1 MNNIRNSMIGTS
13 CIQETTTPEKAKHL
27 VLTLRAERKVVEVKI
42 EQVASKCDAISQ
54 KLAQSNLNQSN
65 LKQSSLKISN
75 ILEHSTSGFYDMDDS
90 SEEEVEDLK
99 FDLEKNLSNVDNL
112 EEQKELIEEEEALV
126 EMKAEE
132 LVEVTPLQNF
142 TTHMR
147 NIMNQQGTSFFS
159 MLTTAAVGTSAAIGG
174 GMLGPVVA
182 TGAFV
187 VTVNEMFKF
196 VGQYI
201 NDVGAGDHLKAIGQA
216 TENIEKKLDMA
227 SASIKKAEQH
237 LISIK
242 ESFELLET
250 QKKQLSTLLNSTS
263 KEMSLLAKEALFKL
277 EEYKGT
283 LSKQSELIEEA
294 IRMSADSILI
304 VAEQRSRLENLFN
317 EKHEIDGK
325 KTTTSDFENI
335 LKEIQTE
342 ITAILALSNASFDYQ
357 MAATAKM
364 AEALEENTQLS
375 SGHGEIC
382 DHLAKINALIIQL
395 ESADALIAEQG
406 ETIEKGKIAN
416 EKLSD
421 ENVKMNQLTKEM
433 KTEVDISKNQL
444 NAEKQVVKP
453 GDQSI
458 MYGNLGV
465 ATAGLTT
472 GFMLGGPVVAVGGMM
487 IGIVGIGSFAVHGV
501 HKLRQ
506 MYKAAAFVDQ
516 KNKIE
521 KMKDLTKATSVK
533 VEAEY
538 DYSHGSYAGAKT
550 VKGLWNIGGSL
561 INQAYGQET
570 VSEWKSTTAG
580 TVKCTFGNLTIP
592 IAFDKSNPNLAAFGA
607 ISLPTQQT
615 LSETLI
621 EALDAGKISGKLILQ
636 LLKDLEQV
644 TIGSEKIVMIKGG
657 SDAMKSLKERC
668 K

>member
-13 CIQETTTPEKAKHL
+13 SRQETITPEKANHL
-27 VLTLRAERKVVEVKI
+27 VLTLRAERKIVESEI
-42 EQVASKCDAISQ
+42 QEVAKKCDAISE
-54 KLAQSNLNQSN
+54 KLGESSLEKSL
-65 LKQSSLKISN
+65 LKQSSLKNSN
-75 ILEHSTSGFYDMDDS
+75 IFEHSTSGFYDMEDS
-90 SEEEVEDLK
+90 SEEEIEDLK
-99 FDLEKNLSNVDNL
+99 FDLEINREQVDTL
-112 EEQKELIEEEEALV
+112 IEQKDLIQEEETLV

-132 LVEVTPLQNF
+132 MAEVSPLQNF
-142 TTHMR
+142 STHMQ
-147 NIMNQQGTSFFS
+147 NIMKQQGTTFFS

-174 GMLGPVVA
+174 GMLAPVVA

-196 VGQYI
+196 IGQYI

-227 SASIKKAEQH
+227 SASIKKAEKH
-237 LISIK
+237 LVSIQDTFK
-242 ESFELLET
+242 LLDT

-263 KEMSLLAKEALFKL
+263 KEMSLMAKEALLKL
-277 EEYKGT
+277 EEYKKT
-283 LSKQSELIEEA
+283 LTKQSELIEEA
-294 IRMSADSILI
+294 IVMSEESIMI
-304 VAEQRSRLENLFN
+304 VAEQRSRLENLLK
-317 EKHEIDGK
+317 EKHEINGQ
-325 KTTTSDFENI
+325 KTTTADFEKI

-342 ITAILALSNASFDYQ
+342 ITAILALSNDSFDFQ
-357 MAATAKM
+357 MGATAKM
-364 AEALEENTQLS
+364 AEALEENTHLAN
-375 SGHGEIC
+375 GHGEIC

-395 ESADALIAEQG
+395 ESADAIIAEQG
-406 ETIEKGKIAN
+406 ETIEKGKSEN

-421 ENVKMNQLTKEM
+421 ENAKMNQLTKEM
-433 KTEVDISKNQL
+433 KQQVKISKNQL
-444 NAEKQVVKP
+444 NAEKQIVKL

-506 MYKAAAFVDQ
+506 IYKTATVVDQ

-538 DYSHGSYAGAKT
+538 DYSHGSYIGAKT
-550 VKGLWNIGGSL
+550 VKGLWNIGGNL
-561 INQAYGQET
+561 INQAYGQEK
-570 VSEWKSTTAG
+570 VPEWKSTTAG

-592 IAFDKSNPNLAAFGA
+592 IAFDKSNPNHDSYGA
-607 ISLPTQQT
+607 IALPIQQT
-615 LSETLI
+615 LSETLT

-644 TIGSEKIVMIKGG
+644 TIGSEKIIMI
-657 SDAMKSLKERC
+657 SRNSLAMQSLKERC